1 MIPPEKIRFKQY
13 PYKSLPVSCSLERDS
28 TLATAPLLME
38 PVTLLAPP
46 PLLVSFF
53 AFGVV
58 VLGTMKTMKSPLDN
72 ELCPRFETSCAQIKE
87 MII

>member
-1 MIPPEKIRFKQY
+1 
-13 PYKSLPVSCSLERDS
+13 
-28 TLATAPLLME
+28 ME

-58 VLGTMKTMKSPLDN
+58 VLGTMKTI
-72 ELCPRFETSCAQIKE
+72 EEQV
-87 MII
+87 